1 MKQFSQGLSK
11 TADLPIRPAPE
22 RHGREAQADQRA
34 TQALGNGMLRSPLSA
49 PQRSLPNWQTTG
61 NPLPEQGGHSL
72 SPTLRAPFEQGFG
85 HDFSQVRIFPAGET
99 AEAVHKAGSR
109 AITCGPPHRA
119 GARPVGAGNADRP
132 RPARPRT
139 GPRHA
144 AGRRR
149 QDADRSQDAGRRDR

>member
-1 MKQFSQGLSK
+1 MKQFSRAYPEM
-11 TADLPIRPAPE
+11 TTLPPRPAPE
-22 RHGREAQADQRA
+22 RHSREAQADQRA
-34 TQALGNGMLRSPLSA
+34 AHALGNGMLRSTLSA
-49 PQRSLPNWQTTG
+49 PQRNLPNWQTAG

-109 AITCGPPHRA
+109 AITCGPRIALAPGQWAPETPTGRA
-119 GARPVGAGNADRP
+119 LLAHELAP
-132 RPARPRT
+132 RY
-139 GPRHA
+139 A

-149 QDADRSQDAGRRDR
+149 RTAA